1 MLSRI
6 AESLYWIGRYVQRA
20 EDTCRLLDV
29 HLQLMVEDPTADLE
43 VSAASLL
50 AVLGLPPEEECLT
63 TAGLLARLKDD
74 PDCPGSFSASLRN
87 AREAARRL
95 RETVPPEAWEP
106 LNTTWN
112 EIRTG
117 EVASTRPTAS
127 LTYLRQSCAV
137 IAGIADDTMR
147 HDEGWQ
153 LLRLG
158 RCLEQFDMS
167 VRLLMWTL
175 RTQDATNVWSNALR
189 AAGAMHDFRW
199 ARGATT
205 EPGEAAQLLLMDP
218 FFPRSVVHSLA
229 QAADALAALD
239 PGGWP
244 DGPRT
249 AAERALGR
257 ARSELEFLAP
267 EEVLTDLASRLED
280 LQLVCER
287 ASEVVAERYFSGA
300 AAPRWSE
307 GSSDEAPTTAQTKG
321 SPA

>member
-43 VSAASLL
+43 VSAASIL
-50 AVLGLPPEEECLT
+50 AVLGLPAEEECLT
-63 TAGLLARLKDD
+63 TPGLLARLKDD
-74 PDCPGSFSASLRN
+74 PDCPGSASASLRN
-87 AREAARRL
+87 ARESARRV
-95 RETVPPEAWEP
+95 RETVPPEVWEP

-112 EIRTG
+112 EVRTG
-117 EVASTRPTAS
+117 RVARMRPTAS
-127 LTYLRQSCAV
+127 LTHLRQSCAV
-137 IAGIADDTMR
+137 IAGVADDTMR

-153 LLRLG
+153 LMRLG
-158 RCLEQFDMS
+158 RSLEQVDMS

-175 RTQDATNVWSNALR
+175 RTQDAANVWSNALR
-189 AAGAMHDFRW
+189 AAGAMHAFRW

-205 EPGEAAQLLLMDP
+205 EPAEAAQFLLMDP
-218 FFPRSVVHSLA
+218 LFPRSVVHSLA
-229 QAADALAALD
+229 QAEDALAALD

-267 EEVLTDLASRLED
+267 EEVLKDLAGRLED

-287 ASEVVAERYFSGA
+287 VSEAVAERYFSGA
-300 AAPRWSE
+300 AAPTWSE
-307 GSSDEAPTTAQTKG
+307 GSTEERATTAQTKG
-321 SPA
+321 ALA